1 MRTFI
6 CAAITVLACITL
18 QPARAA
24 SPVREQLASLADALT
39 TARVGMITNPSG
51 CDEQGVLDADILR
64 REHGTN
70 ITAFFAPEHGIRGAQ
85 APGASGSDSVDP
97 ETSIP
102 VIAIYGKR
110 TAPTPEQMA
119 EIDALVFDMQDV
131 GVRFYTF
138 VWSMTYCMDAATSA
152 GKPFYVVDR
161 PNPIG
166 GLVVEGSPNTTSGGL
181 VGRLP
186 DGAAFGVATRHGMT
200 AGEFARWWNGEA
212 LGGRCD
218 LHVIPMTDWHRADL
232 WPANR
237 KFVKPSPSIVS
248 PATTLTYPGTCIF
261 EGSNLSEGRGTE
273 IPFEQ
278 AGAPFIKGDAWARV
292 LNALDL
298 PGVRFHATTFTSAGG
313 KFRGQAC
320 GGVRIEV
327 TDPETFRP
335 VAMGLH
341 MLKTAQTL
349 YPDQVV
355 VKSYAARLM
364 GVENLHTRLA
374 TTTVDEL
381 VAEWQPRLE
390 QFKKQRAKYLLYR

>member
-1 MRTFI
+1 LTPTF
-6 CAAITVLACITL
+6 
-18 QPARAA
+18 
-24 SPVREQLASLADALT
+24 
-39 TARVGMITNPSG
+39 SG
-51 CDEQGVLDADILR
+51 GN
-64 REHGTN
+64 T
-70 ITAFFAPEHGIRGAQ
+70 
-85 APGASGSDSVDP
+85 
-97 ETSIP
+97 
-102 VIAIYGKR
+102 IAIYGKR